1 MKVVKWFAA
10 IFEDQKGS
18 ASSKRVSLFIAWFFM
33 WMIVKGSLDG
43 KAVDQQVLF
52 TIAGIILFLIGAVTA
67 EFFNDKYKNS

>member
-1 MKVVKWFAA
+1 MKKVVLWIAA

-43 KAVDQQVLF
+43 KPVDQQVLF
-52 TIAGIILFLIGAVTA
+52 TIA
-67 EFFNDKYKNS
+67 